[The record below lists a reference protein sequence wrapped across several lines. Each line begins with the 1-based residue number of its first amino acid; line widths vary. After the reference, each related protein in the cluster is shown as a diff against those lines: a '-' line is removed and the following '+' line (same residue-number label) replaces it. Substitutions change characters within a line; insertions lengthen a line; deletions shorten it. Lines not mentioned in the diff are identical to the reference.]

1 MKKSFILFVFL
12 LCSIVVVAQK
22 KSITGI
28 ITDTAGEAVI
38 GASIVEVGTTN
49 GTVSDVDGNF
59 TLSVSDNASIQ
70 VSFIGFSSQTLSVQ
84 GKMNFKIILK
94 EDSELLQEVV
104 VTGYGGKV
112 SRAKLTNSISTVS
125 PQILEKGIYTNP
137 SQALSGSV
145 PGLKV
150 SLTSG
155 NPTSSPK
162 VILRGGTEFDGSGG
176 PLVIVDGQLR
186 DVEVEKARSVDAL
199 FGERIVI
206 ADGVDLR
213 AGIFRQRSDAR
224 HGLLPAQGQIPARN
238 VQACQQQVRRACRL
252 CQVDHGADIALAH
265 GCRRTCAC

>member
-186 DVEVEKARSVDAL
+186 DNFDD
-199 FGERIVI
+199 INP
-206 ADGVDLR
+206 
-213 AGIFRQRSDAR
+213 Q
-224 HGLLPAQGQIPARN
+224 
-238 VQACQQQVRRACRL
+238 
-252 CQVDHGADIALAH
+252 DIASMDVLKDAGATAIY
-265 GCRRTCAC
+265 GCPCK

>member
-176 PLVIVDGQLR
+176 PLVIVDHHTEALDRMGR
-186 DVEVEKARSVDAL
+186 GTVRPARANGLIGVPDAL
-199 FGERIVI
+199 AQDACTRLAVEQIGAAHF
-206 ADGVDLR
+206 AVD
-213 AGIFRQRSDAR
+213 SK
-224 HGLLPAQGQIPARN
+224 
-238 VQACQQQVRRACRL
+238 V
-252 CQVDHGADIALAH
+252 
-265 GCRRTCAC
+265 